1 MQCLTTI
8 ILQIRKHQH
17 LGYIGLRP
25 LTTECIGQSEG
36 YNIILKKVQ
45 IMSSE
50 ISVQQQ
56 VDRFMQGAGGAL
68 TDDTVARLGFMINEL
83 LIIADRITGARNIMK
98 LLEMSESKDL
108 QKFLMCGN
116 AVESQKN
123 APKSSGIGGM
133 LKVMGDPNVQNSL
146 RLLGSINKELNK

>member
-1 MQCLTTI
+1 
-8 ILQIRKHQH
+8 
-17 LGYIGLRP
+17 
-25 LTTECIGQSEG
+25 
-36 YNIILKKVQ
+36 
-45 IMSSE
+45 MSSE
-50 ISVQQQ
+50 ITIQQQ
-56 VDRFMQGAGGAL
+56 MDRFMQGAGDAL

-83 LIIADRITGARNIMK
+83 LIIADRITRNKNIMK
-98 LLEMSESKDL
+98 LLEMSESKDFAKVL
-108 QKFLMCGN
+108 DALGN